1 METCAMKI
9 LRLVDLVPTFRS
21 LCSIAAPAFTNGK
34 SWVPANLLILVPLA
48 DLKSLKGTRRLRCR
62 DFRSAVLAAAMC
74 VSLAAA
80 ASAQTTLRIG
90 LAEDPDVLDPSIG
103 RTYVG
108 RIVFASLCDKLFDI
122 DEKLNIVPQLAL
134 SYETSAGGKEMTIKL
149 RPGVKFHDGEP
160 FDAEAAKFSLDRH
173 LTLPTSFRKPELAAL
188 DHVDV
193 IDPLTV
199 RLVLKTPFSPLISQ
213 LTDRA
218 GMMVSPKAAKQAGEK
233 FGLHPVCAGPYKFVE
248 RVQQDR
254 IVFEKF
260 ADYWNKDNIFIDRM
274 VFLPIVDATVR
285 LANLKSG
292 GLDLIERVL
301 ATDIKDVRADSNL
314 KLSTALELGYQGIT
328 LNIGH
333 DKAKGPLSQSAK
345 VRQALDLSIDR
356 EAINQ
361 VVFNGEFL
369 PGNQW
374 VNPEHPYYQKAFPVH
389 PRNIEKAKALLKE
402 AGVALPVTVDF
413 MVPKN
418 AEGEAVAQVVQS
430 MAAEAGIDMKIRVIE
445 FATSLK
451 QAEAGEY
458 QAYLLAWSGRIDPD
472 GNSYVF
478 LHSDAPQ
485 NNAAWKN
492 SEADKALDDARL
504 VSDMAQRKAIYEKL
518 TRAEMEDQA
527 ILYIYH
533 RRILIAH
540 TARLEGYRQMPDGL
554 VRVVGL
560 KLK

>member
-1 METCAMKI
+1 MKI
-9 LRLVDLVPTFRS
+9 LRLAA
-21 LCSIAAPAFTNGK
+21 IAAA
-34 SWVPANLLILVPLA
+34 LLL
-48 DLKSLKGTRRLRCR
+48 SLQAG
-62 DFRSAVLAAAMC
+62 VH
-74 VSLAAA
+74 
-80 ASAQTTLRIG
+80 AQTTLRIG
-90 LAEDPDVLDPSIG
+90 LAEDPDILDPTMA

-108 RIVFASLCDKLFDI
+108 RIVFASFCDKLFDI
-122 DEKLNIVPQLAL
+122 DEKLNVVPQLAL
-134 SYETSAGGKEMTIKL
+134 SHETSADGKEVTIKL
-149 RPGVKFHDGEP
+149 RPGVKFQDGEP

-173 LTLPTSFRKPELAAL
+173 LTMQGSFRKPELAAL

-193 IDPLTV
+193 VDPLTIK
-199 RLVLKTPFSPLISQ
+199 LVLKAPFSPLIAQ

-218 GMMVSPKAAKQAGEK
+218 GMMVSPKAAKQEGDK

-260 ADYWNKDNIFIDRM
+260 ADYWNKDKVFIDRV

-301 ATDIKDVRADSNL
+301 ATDIKDVRADPRL
-314 KLSTALELGYQGIT
+314 TLSTAIELGYQGVT
-328 LNIGH
+328 LNIGK

-361 VVFNGEFL
+361 VVFNGEFK
-369 PGNQW
+369 PGDQW
-374 VNPEHPYYQKAFPVH
+374 VNPDHPYYQKAFPIR
-389 PRNIEKAKALLKE
+389 PRDVEKAKALLKE
-402 AGVALPVTVDF
+402 AGVTTPVSVDF
-413 MVPKN
+413 MVPKG
-418 AEGEAVAQVVQS
+418 AETEAVAQVMQS
-430 MAAEAGIDMKIRVIE
+430 MAAEAGFDLKIRVTE

-451 QAEAGEY
+451 QAEAAEY
-458 QAYLLAWSGRIDPD
+458 QAFMLAWSGRIDPD
-472 GNSYVF
+472 GNSYIF

-485 NNAAWKN
+485 NYSVWSNP
-492 SEADKALDDARL
+492 EADKALDAARL
-504 VSDMAQRKAIYEKL
+504 VTDQAKRKAIYEKL
-518 TRAEMEDQA
+518 TKLVMEDEP
-527 ILYIYH
+527 ILYIFH
-533 RRILIAH
+533 RKILIAH
-540 TARLEGYRQMPDGL
+540 TTKLEGYKQMPDGL

>member
-1 METCAMKI
+1 MKI
-9 LRLVDLVPTFRS
+9 M
-21 LCSIAAPAFTNGK
+21 
-34 SWVPANLLILVPLA
+34 
-48 DLKSLKGTRRLRCR
+48 
-62 DFRSAVLAAAMC
+62 RSAIMAAALLL
-74 VSLAAA
+74 SLA
-80 ASAQTTLRIG
+80 SGVQAQSTLRIG
-90 LAEDPDVLDPSIG
+90 LAEDPDILDPTLA

-108 RIVFASLCDKLFDI
+108 RIVFAAFCDKLFDI

-134 SYETSAGGKEMTIKL
+134 SHETSADGKEVTIKL
-149 RPGVKFHDGEP
+149 RPGVKFQDGEP

-173 LTLPTSFRKPELAAL
+173 LTMQGSFRKPELAAL

-193 IDPLTV
+193 VDPLTIK
-199 RLVLKTPFSPLISQ
+199 LVLKTPYSPLIAQ

-218 GMMVSPKAAKQAGEK
+218 GMMVSPKAAKEQGDR
-233 FGLHPVCAGPYKFVE
+233 FGLHPVCAGAYKFVE

-260 ADYWNKDNIFIDRM
+260 ADYWNKDNIHIDRL

-292 GLDLIERVL
+292 GLDLLERLL
-301 ATDIKDVRADSNL
+301 ATDIKTVQADPKL
-314 KLSTALELGYQGIT
+314 KLSTAIELGYQGVT
-328 LNIGH
+328 LNIGN

-361 VVFNGEFL
+361 VVFNGEFK

-374 VNPEHPYYQKAFPVH
+374 VSPDHPYYQQAFPVR
-389 PRNIEKAKALLKE
+389 PRDLARAKALLKE
-402 AGVALPVTVDF
+402 AGVATPVSVDF
-413 MVPKN
+413 MVPKG
-418 AEGEAVAQVVQS
+418 AETEAVAQVIQS
-430 MAAEAGIDMKIRVIE
+430 MAAEAGFDMKIRVTE

-458 QAYLLAWSGRIDPD
+458 QAFMLAWSGRIDPD
-472 GNSYVF
+472 GNSYIF
-478 LHSDAPQ
+478 LKTGAPQ
-485 NNAAWKN
+485 NYSAWSN
-492 SEADKALDDARL
+492 PEADKALDDARL
-504 VSDMAQRKAIYEKL
+504 VTDQAQRKAIYEKL
-518 TRAEMEDQA
+518 AKAAQDEEP
-527 ILYIYH
+527 ILYIFH

-540 TARLEGYRQMPDGL
+540 TTRLEGYVQMPDGL
-554 VRVVGL
+554 VRVTGL

>member
-1 METCAMKI
+1 MRI
-9 LRLVDLVPTFRS
+9 LR
-21 LCSIAAPAFTNGK
+21 I
-34 SWVPANLLILVPLA
+34 
-48 DLKSLKGTRRLRCR
+48 
-62 DFRSAVLAAAMC
+62 
-74 VSLAAA
+74 AAA
-80 ASAQTTLRIG
+80 AAALCFSLATAVHAQTTLRIG
-90 LAEDPDVLDPSIG
+90 LAEDPDVLDPTLA

-108 RIVFASLCDKLFDI
+108 RIVFASFCDKLFDI
-122 DEKLNIVPQLAL
+122 DDKINIVPQLAL
-134 SYETSAGGKEMTIKL
+134 SHETSADGKEVTIKL
-149 RPGVKFHDGEP
+149 RPNVKFHDGEP
-160 FDAEAAKFSLDRH
+160 FDAEAAKFSIERH
-173 LTLPTSFRKPELAAL
+173 LTLTGSFRKPELAT
-188 DHVDV
+188 VDRV
-193 IDPLTV
+193 EVVDPLTIKI
-199 RLVLKTPFSPLISQ
+199 VLKVPFSPLIAQ

-218 GMMVSPKAAKQAGEK
+218 GMMVSPKAAKAAGDK

-248 RVQQDR
+248 RIQQDR

-260 ADYWNKDNIFIDRM
+260 ADYWDKDRIFIDKV

-301 ATDIKDVRADSNL
+301 ATDIKAVQADPKL
-314 KLSTALELGYQGIT
+314 KLSTAIELGYQGLT
-328 LNIGH
+328 LNIGK

-361 VVFNGEFL
+361 VVFNGEFK

-374 VNPEHPYYQKAFPVH
+374 VNPDHPYYQKAFPIPARDVA
-389 PRNIEKAKALLKE
+389 KAKALLKE
-402 AGVALPVTVDF
+402 AGVTGTVSVDF
-413 MVPKN
+413 MVPKG
-418 AEGEAVAQVVQS
+418 AEIEAVAQVIQS
-430 MAAEAGIDMKIRVIE
+430 MAAETGFDMKIRVTE

-472 GNSYVF
+472 GNAYVF
-478 LHSDAPQ
+478 LHTDAPQ
-485 NNAAWKN
+485 NYSAWSNA
-492 SEADKALDDARL
+492 EADKALDDARL
-504 VSDMAQRKAIYEKL
+504 VTDQGKRKALYEKL
-518 TRAEMEDQA
+518 TKLELDEEA

-540 TARLEGYRQMPDGL
+540 TTRLEGYKQMPDGL
-554 VRVVGL
+554 VRVTGL